1 MKKQVYLFY
10 DIALCHYYAGK
21 ITAKYKIVWLVD
33 LTNLISQM
41 SDIRQWCDENKDTLL
56 FIVLRKGWLGKV
68 DDFIEKRINVIDYP
82 KDYPQYTVFIRA
94 NPQPNVPVQNNMCI
108 NGAILVTKDWLKQK
122 DINEATMLVSSGYKK
137 QTIEIYI

>member
-1 MKKQVYLFY
+1 
-10 DIALCHYYAGK
+10 
-21 ITAKYKIVWLVD
+21 
-33 LTNLISQM
+33 M

-68 DDFIEKRINVIDYP
+68 DEFIEKRINVIDYP

-122 DINEATMLVSSGYKK
+122 DIDEATMLVSSGYKK

>member
-82 KDYPQYTVFIRA
+82 KNYLRYAVFDTL
-94 NPQPNVPVQNNMCI
+94 NLQLDVPLQNNMCI
-108 NGAILVTKDWLKQK
+108 NGAILVTKDWLKTK
-122 DINEATMLVSSGYKK
+122 NIYEATMIVWKDNNQ

>member
-1 MKKQVYLFY
+1 MKNQVYLFY

-41 SDIRQWCDENKDTLL
+41 RNIPQWCDENKDTLL

-68 DDFIEKRINVIDYP
+68 DKFIEERINVIDYP
-82 KDYPQYTVFIRA
+82 KNYPQYAVFDTL
-94 NPQPNVPVQNNMCI
+94 NLQLDVPVQNNMCI
-108 NGAILVTKDWLKQK
+108 NGAILITKDWLKQK
-122 DINEATMLVSSGYKK
+122 NIHEVTMLVKSGYKQ
-137 QTIEIYI
+137 QTIKIYF